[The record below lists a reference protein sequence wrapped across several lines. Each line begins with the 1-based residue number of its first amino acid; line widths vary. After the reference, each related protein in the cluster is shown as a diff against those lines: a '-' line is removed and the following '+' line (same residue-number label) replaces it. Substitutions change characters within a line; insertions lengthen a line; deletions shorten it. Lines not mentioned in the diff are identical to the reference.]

1 MGMVVFSDKKTE
13 YIEKVQETFRAM
25 GREAE
30 IIVLEDDGF
39 LPEGTSSPYE
49 FFAYKDHQ
57 GELAKKELFYNF
69 LELPLFWEVRL
80 TEGRG
85 AVFDMGCEKARIYF
99 KEPVENRNVLRV
111 EWHTEDGWI
120 YRVDRYN
127 RYGLRYMSEF
137 LDPDGKID
145 SKVYYSVENQER
157 VAEQPKNQIISLL
170 VEGELERCFA
180 SWAEFIEYYRREAG
194 LGENC
199 ILMVENEESFQR
211 LELASDK
218 RNRWKQI
225 LFSDK
230 ALLDRYITLGGRN
243 GSLLYTIPKEYPENH
258 AGKEAMI
265 LTASDQVE
273 HLEDLIGE
281 LPDLV
286 FHIAANTQVSDKLGR
301 LAALENV
308 RVYPQISPKDLA
320 GLWALC
326 DFYLDINHYR
336 EIYDAVSMAHEKNL
350 VILGFR
356 ETAHHRELMA
366 DTCVFG
372 GTDWEQMALAIRKM
386 RTDPGVLGDTLALQQ
401 QRKRKIWDG
410 LLQDLG

>member
-25 GREAE
+25 GRKAE

-80 TEGRG
+80 IGDKG

-137 LDPDGKID
+137 LDPNGKID

-230 ALLDRYITLGGRN
+230 ALLDRYITLGGAKRQPAVYDSERISGEPCRE
-243 GSLLYTIPKEYPENH
+243 GSHDSDGFGSGGASGRPDQRAAGSGVSYSRQYTGLGQAWQAGS
-258 AGKEAMI
+258 AGKCQG
-265 LTASDQVE
+265 LSTDQPQ
-273 HLEDLIGE
+273 G
-281 LPDLV
+281 
-286 FHIAANTQVSDKLGR
+286 SGR
-301 LAALENV
+301 TVGPL
-308 RVYPQISPKDLA
+308 
-320 GLWALC
+320 
-326 DFYLDINHYR
+326 
-336 EIYDAVSMAHEKNL
+336 
-350 VILGFR
+350 
-356 ETAHHRELMA
+356 
-366 DTCVFG
+366 
-372 GTDWEQMALAIRKM
+372 
-386 RTDPGVLGDTLALQQ
+386 
-401 QRKRKIWDG
+401 
-410 LLQDLG
+410 